1 MAEGLATA
9 AVSAEQ
15 RGKRDLGV
23 AHLLDF
29 LDALR
34 EGRLHGEASPQVRR
48 PRHGVLVADA
58 DRGTAQLAVERAAAT
73 LVEAARDC
81 GVAALSVTNCFPAG
95 ELAPYATRFADAGL
109 IALACANSPA
119 LMSVFGSASPIAG
132 TNPLAFAIPH
142 PRGPRVF
149 DQAASEAAW
158 VSVRDAARRGDPL
171 PPGWALGPD
180 GQPTTDARAA
190 LDGALLPF
198 GGVKGSNIAV
208 MIEVLAA
215 MSGGAFS
222 LDAEPFD
229 AGDRS
234 PQLGMLIVAIDP
246 SAFAE
251 GYEQRVETHLERL
264 ADDHGVDVG
273 RRKHPLPEI
282 ELAEPLYRALR
293 DL

>member
-1 MAEGLATA
+1 MISLEPSKMRLIRRSRSSC
-9 AVSAEQ
+9 SA
-15 RGKRDLGV
+15 
-23 AHLLDF
+23 
-29 LDALR
+29 
-34 EGRLHGEASPQVRR
+34 
-48 PRHGVLVADA
+48 
-58 DRGTAQLAVERAAAT
+58 GTAR
-73 LVEAARDC
+73 
-81 GVAALSVTNCFPAG
+81 
-95 ELAPYATRFADAGL
+95 
-109 IALACANSPA
+109 SP
-119 LMSVFGSASPIAG
+119 
-132 TNPLAFAIPH
+132 
-142 PRGPRVF
+142 R
-149 DQAASEAAW
+149 AASEAAW

-180 GQPTTDARAA
+180 GEPTTDARAA

-222 LDAEPFD
+222 LDADPFD